1 MKRILHA
8 IRVSRAFHALLALT
22 VLVLLCAM
30 TSADFRKLSNFA
42 TILRQASVL
51 LVLSSGLT
59 AVLLL
64 GEIDL
69 SVGATAALAGCVCA
83 WLLKFD
89 VSTGA
94 VIAVGLLIGAA
105 VGAINGVLV
114 SIVRL
119 PSFVASYAVN
129 WIIKGLAVVIM
140 NGQIIFNLPTRF
152 TFFGTGYLFGK
163 IPMIVVSALT
173 VTAFCY
179 ILYQKTVPGRYL
191 YTCGASLEAARY
203 SGIPVIR
210 TQISAFVMSGM
221 MAGLGGLLMT
231 ARMNAAEAS
240 MADSYGLSTIA
251 VVVIGGTSMLG
262 GEGGIVGTLIGA
274 ILLTVINN
282 VLNLYGF
289 SSDVQPIISG
299 VLILVIVLT
308 DSIFQKRR
316 EQSGSKHNASEHQPV
331 CGR

>member
-1 MKRILHA
+1 MRRILHS
-8 IRVSRAFHALLALT
+8 IRTSRAFHALLALI
-22 VLVLLCAM
+22 VLMVFCAL
-30 TSADFRKLSNFA
+30 TSSDFRKLSNFA
-42 TILRQASVL
+42 AIFRQASVL

-64 GEIDL
+64 GQIDL

-83 WLLKFD
+83 WLLKFG

-94 VIAVGLLIGAA
+94 VVAVGLAIGAS
-105 VGAINGVLV
+105 VGVLNGVLV
-114 SIVRL
+114 SMIHL

-140 NGQIIFNLPTRF
+140 NGQIIFNLPASF
-152 TFFGTGYLFGK
+152 TFFGTGYLLGT
-163 IPMIVVSALT
+163 IPVIVLIALA
-173 VTAFCY
+173 VTALCWF
-179 ILYQKTVPGRYL
+179 LYQKTVAGRYL

-203 SGIPVIR
+203 SGVPVIR

-274 ILLTVINN
+274 VLLTVINN
-282 VLNLYGF
+282 ILNLYGF
-289 SSDVQPIISG
+289 SSNVQPIISG
-299 VLILVIVLT
+299 VLILVIVFL
-308 DSIFQKRR
+308 DGIFQKRR
-316 EQSGSKHNASEHQPV
+316 ERVTGKRTSKIGENA
-331 CGR
+331 